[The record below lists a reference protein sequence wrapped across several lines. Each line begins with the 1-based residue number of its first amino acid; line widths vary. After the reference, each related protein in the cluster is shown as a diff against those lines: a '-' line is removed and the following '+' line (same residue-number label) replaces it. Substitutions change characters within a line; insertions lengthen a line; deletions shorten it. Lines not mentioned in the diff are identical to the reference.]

1 MPVKVIQG
9 KETFDIIKS
18 AVDKCANLV
27 RLTFGPASNKVLIH
41 TNMNRTV
48 IDDGVQI
55 MRDIELEDENENAVK
70 NTIKEVSIRTNDRVG
85 DGTTGALIMLQA
97 IVKEVAERNTFDAR
111 AVEQELKKGCEEAKK
126 QLLALAKP
134 VKTKDELYRV
144 ARISFDDEKIAE
156 LIADSWY
163 KLGTDGVIT
172 VERSGTMETTVD
184 MADGLKINRGYIS
197 QYMVND
203 PKRMQADIEKPHIL
217 LTTLRLTEVAD
228 ILPAMDLLA
237 KNNIRSLV
245 VVCDNMESHALAT
258 VNANGLFS
266 KNPQFHCVAINAPY
280 KDNERLNFLEDLAV
294 LTGGKV
300 FTENMGDKLENVTLE
315 DFGKAERFICTNE
328 ESVFVKPK
336 GAKKAVNAAVKAL
349 KASIKAEKKEDKKE
363 ELRKR
368 LATFTNKIAVIKV
381 GASTDAETKALQY
394 KVDDAIHA
402 TLSAFKGGVVAGGG
416 FALSRLK
423 TSSRV
428 LNQALQAPLRQ
439 LMENVGMNDR
449 LDLLDS
455 ALLKTEAYN
464 VVSGEAG
471 DFRKVGVM
479 DPVDVLVAQIESATS
494 IAGILLTTK
503 GLIVEH
509 KEKNNSNQNHQ

>member
-1 MPVKVIQG
+1 MGTVKVIQG
-9 KETFDIIKS
+9 KEAFEIIKS

-97 IVKEVAERNTFDAR
+97 IIKEVAERNSFDGR
-111 AVEQELKKGCEEAKK
+111 EVEQELKRGAEEAKK

-144 ARISFDDEKIAE
+144 ARISFDDPEIAE

-172 VERSGTMETTVD
+172 VERSGTMETSVD
-184 MADGLKINRGYIS
+184 MADGLKIARGYIS
-197 QYMVND
+197 PYMVND
-203 PKRMQADIEKPHIL
+203 AKRMQAEVEKPHFL
-217 LTTLRLTEVAD
+217 LTTLRLTEVGD
-228 ILPAMDLLA
+228 ILPVMDMLV
-237 KNNIRSLV
+237 KNGVRSLV
-245 VVCDNMESHALAT
+245 VFCDNMESAALAT
-258 VNANGLFS
+258 VNANGMFG
-266 KNPQFHCVAINAPY
+266 KNPQFHCVAVNAPFSG
-280 KDNERLNFLEDLAV
+280 DERLEWLEDLAV

-300 FTENMGDKLENVTLE
+300 FTEGMGDKLENATLE
-315 DFGKAERFICTNE
+315 DLGNAERFICTSE
-328 ESVFVKPK
+328 ESVIVKPK
-336 GAKKAVNAAVKAL
+336 GSKKKVNASIKQL
-349 KASIKAEKKEDKKE
+349 KSSIKAEKKEEKKE
-363 ELRKR
+363 KLRKR
-368 LATFTNKIAVIKV
+368 LASFTNKIAVIKV
-381 GASTDAETKALQY
+381 GANTEAETKALQY

-402 TLSAFKGGVVAGGG
+402 TLSAFKSGVVAGGG
-416 FALSRLK
+416 FGLAQLK

-428 LNQALQAPLRQ
+428 LNAALKRPMQQ
-439 LMENVGMNDR
+439 LAENVGQQLGDIE
-449 LDLLDS
+449 DY
-455 ALLKTEAYN
+455 KKGEAVN
-464 VVSGEAG
+464 VVAGDIG

-509 KEKNNSNQNHQ
+509 KDKNNSNQQ